1 MLFSRVGSPVPWE
14 GKASRWAGRSK
25 SETGKALGETKQV
38 GMGAAVQSGPHS
50 HDHKG
55 EGSGE
60 TVRFSTKDTLCM
72 LCSHT
77 QTLLPEFSNETT
89 QEITYTRGRTSQ
101 ACPAAHRSGELRG
114 NHVGEDLGCVHVLLC
129 SEPGDLS
136 SMGAQPCCPSLML
149 VSISPWK
156 EAWL

>member
-1 MLFSRVGSPVPWE
+1 MRLARLW
-14 GKASRWAGRSK
+14 
-25 SETGKALGETKQV
+25 ETKQG

-55 EGSGE
+55 EGSSE
-60 TVRFSTKDTLCM
+60 TVRSPPKIHCVCSAPSTR
-72 LCSHT
+72 
-77 QTLLPEFSNETT
+77 TLLPELPHETT
-89 QEITYTRGRTSQ
+89 QEISYTRGRTSR
-101 ACPAAHRSGELRG
+101 ACPAAHMSGELRG

-136 SMGAQPCCPSLML
+136 SMGAQPCSPSLVL